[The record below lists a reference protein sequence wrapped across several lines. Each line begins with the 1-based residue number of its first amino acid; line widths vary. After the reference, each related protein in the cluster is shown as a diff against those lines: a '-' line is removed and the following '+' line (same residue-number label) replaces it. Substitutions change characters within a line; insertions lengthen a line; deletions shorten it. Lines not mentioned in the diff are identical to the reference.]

1 MTIESTQKGEILEKL
16 KYLNF
21 DIDNVPEE
29 ILQYEPLNF
38 TTSRLN
44 NDKNHRIFKFIP
56 IDKIEILLTP
66 CLRGDSVK
74 DKYSKALPL
83 NKYLIPNDSEESLER
98 YTTFLKMLKT
108 FSIPE
113 VESINITQNEMARL
127 SEPFRVKYNKDHLW
141 QIYYSEN
148 TDKYFMLVCTKEETY
163 SEFFYLLKRKI
174 EYIDLKQKEVPKIYV
189 PINYIN
195 YSENFLTINEI
206 ADLENYLWLFTKN
219 WASVYEVYDK
229 DNKMSIQIIG
239 ETFVYDQ
246 VKSTYKIKLI
256 NSDEAIKFYKL
267 LKALFILQTEIKDQF
282 EFKTKIDSKNGLE
295 LYYGMVRITY
305 DSLTDFIKNQY
316 EIAEEEIRVQ
326 NENRDD
332 LEKKLNSL
340 KIKSIEKENEYIEA
354 QREISTYLEYK
365 KTFFG
370 KVKYFFKG
378 SGKVVKKKNKSIE
391 DTIKADV
398 ALCKKEKTDLSAQ
411 NVYIS
416 ENGLKT
422 IEDLVT
428 IYNLYEKGEKYFKDL
443 EQDIKAMK
451 NKVENLEKK
460 VENAKLY
467 IEEIDKHKKSIF
479 GFWKFA
485 NKDENLALEMGN
497 IEVKS
502 QEIKNIQKTFDYES
516 DFELLGKKM
525 DKIQRKKL
533 SRDEIESVFVADS
546 RILPALNMLRIGEMD
561 KNVINYS
568 LEKLREE
575 FNKTRLYIDEDT
587 FDIFGNIDD
596 ASRKIKYIGSK
607 SHRENERNKYK
618 ILNVN
623 KKIDIFDYTE
633 KLQSILNY
641 IDGATPKIKSEYDM
655 SLYKLVTIS
664 EQIKEHELEIY
675 NINIEKELENYE
687 DRGEGALNLIKLNFK
702 ENMPLIYYT
711 NILYYDNVNQTLPE
725 GMDISTKVLVDNNK
739 FEFSLVSKNKFRT
752 NNYFRESN
760 NLIFPKSKDI
770 FVYEYNVELKSK

>member
-1 MTIESTQKGEILEKL
+1 MAVESTHKGEILEKL
-16 KYLNF
+16 KYLNL
-21 DIDNVPEE
+21 DIDNVPEK
-29 ILQYEPLNF
+29 LLSYEPLNF

-44 NDKNHRIFKFIP
+44 NDKNHKIFKFIP

-83 NKYLIPNDSEESLER
+83 NQYIIPSDSEESLER
-98 YTTFLKMLKT
+98 YTTFLRMLKS

-163 SEFFYLLKRKI
+163 AEFFYLLKRKL
-174 EYIDLKQKEVPKIYV
+174 EFYDLNQKEVPKIYV

-195 YSENFLTINEI
+195 YSENFLTRNEI
-206 ADLENYLWLFTKN
+206 SDLENYLWLFTKN

-229 DNKMSIQIIG
+229 NNKMSLQIIG
-239 ETFVYDQ
+239 ETYVYEQ
-246 VKSTYKIKLI
+246 VKSTYKIKLL
-256 NSDEAIKFYKL
+256 NSEEAIKFYKL

-305 DSLTDFIKNQY
+305 DTLTDFIKNQY
-316 EIAEEEIRVQ
+316 LIVEEEIKAQ
-326 NENRDD
+326 NENRGN
-332 LEKKLNSL
+332 LEDKLNNL
-340 KIKSIEKENEYIEA
+340 KRTAIQKEKEYLEL
-354 QREISTYLEYK
+354 QKEISTYLEYR

-378 SGKVVKKKNKSIE
+378 SAKAIKKSKNIE
-391 DTIKADV
+391 DTIKEDID
-398 ALCKKEKTDLSAQ
+398 LQKEEKIDLTAQ
-411 NVYIS
+411 NIYVA

-428 IYNLYEKGEKYFKDL
+428 IYNLFEKGEKHFKDL

-467 IEEIDKHKKSIF
+467 IDEIDKHKKSIF
-479 GFWKFA
+479 DFWKFA
-485 NKDENLALEMGN
+485 NKDENLALEMGDTK
-497 IEVKS
+497 EKV
-502 QEIKNIQKTFDYES
+502 QETKNIQRTFDYES
-516 DFELLGKKM
+516 DFEQLGKKM

-533 SRDEIESVFVADS
+533 SKEELESIFVANS
-546 RILPALNMLRIGEMD
+546 KILPVLNMLRAGEMD
-561 KNVINYS
+561 KNVINS
-568 LEKLREE
+568 TLEKLREE
-575 FNKTRLYIDEDT
+575 FNKNRLYIDEDS

-596 ASRKIKYIGSK
+596 ASRKVKYIGSK
-607 SHRENERNKYK
+607 SHRENERSKYK

-623 KKIDIFDYTE
+623 KQIDIFDFTE
-633 KLQSILNY
+633 KLHSISNY
-641 IDGATPKIKSEYDM
+641 IDGAMPKIKSEYDM

-664 EQIKEHELEIY
+664 EQVKEKCLEVY

-711 NILYYDNVNQTLPE
+711 NIIYYDNTNQTLPE
-725 GMDISTKVLVDNNK
+725 GMDLSTNILVDNSK
-739 FEFSLVSKNKFRT
+739 FNFKLVSKNKFRT